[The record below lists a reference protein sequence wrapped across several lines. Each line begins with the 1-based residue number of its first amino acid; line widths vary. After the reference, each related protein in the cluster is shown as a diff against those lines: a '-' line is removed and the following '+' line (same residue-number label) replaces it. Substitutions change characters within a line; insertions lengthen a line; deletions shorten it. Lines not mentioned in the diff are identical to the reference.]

1 MGYSYHSNDCRS
13 HFDCFACTRLLQPS
27 LLQVARG
34 NKERNLIQNLV
45 KYFEA
50 NDEQKCSW

>member
-50 NDEQKCSW
+50 NDE